1 MLCAADFCRVRQT
14 RPGIILTVAHKNKCL
29 FAARVQNFLPLSMR
43 FRGFCLSLQIKNM
56 SVERN
61 EELRLA
67 WNLVEHTD
75 KSVFLTGK
83 AGTGKTTFLKE
94 VVRRSDKQVVVVAPT
109 GVAAMNAGGVTMHSF
124 FQLPFTPY
132 VPGSTIRDKYKF
144 SSLKRKVINSMD
156 LLVIDEV
163 SMVRADLLDAVSDA
177 LQRHRHSPLPFGG
190 VQLLMIG
197 DLQQLTPVVTP
208 SEEDVLKTY
217 YDTPYFFGCRALSK
231 VDYVTIELTH
241 VYRQQDA
248 YFIDILNHIREGI
261 LTDAD
266 MRTLNSR
273 WIPDFVPPIGEGY
286 IRLTTH
292 NRQADTYNE
301 QELGKLPT
309 KAATFKAEIEGT
321 FPEYMY
327 PTDILLTLKIGAQV
341 MFIKNDPTGERRY
354 YNGRIGRVVDM
365 EAGEEL
371 VTVRSG
377 EDTIYVKPVE
387 WENATY
393 KLNEETKEIESTVAG
408 KFRQIPLRLAWAIT
422 IHKSQGLTFDK
433 AIIDAWASF
442 APGQVY
448 VALSRCRSLSGLVLA
463 SQLRSSS
470 LIIDPTVTTYIAARQ
485 GIARQSVEQLPA
497 FETQYF
503 RRLLCELFEFK
514 SFVES
519 EEQLVRV
526 LVEYV
531 GENLSPMVRRHDEIV
546 KTLREDI
553 DETARK
559 WIRIING
566 TSEDD
571 LHGTKFL
578 DRVRR
583 SCTYFRKRIVELMT
597 DPIAECR
604 KIKIKNKV
612 GMKRYKDALSYVLA
626 AYLMKKH
633 VFGYVAD
640 NGFDMSTFLKYRQ
653 RARVLALEG
662 KETDDE

>member
-1 MLCAADFCRVRQT
+1 
-14 RPGIILTVAHKNKCL
+14 
-29 FAARVQNFLPLSMR
+29 
-43 FRGFCLSLQIKNM
+43 M
-56 SVERN
+56 SEKRN

-109 GVAAMNAGGVTMHSF
+109 GVAAINAGGVTMHSF

-132 VPGSTIRDKYKF
+132 VPGATIRDKYKF

-208 SEEDVLKTY
+208 SEEEVLKTY

-365 EAGEEL
+365 EAGEGL

-377 EDTIYVKPVE
+377 KDTIYVKPVE

-470 LIIDPTVTTYIAARQ
+470 LITDPTVTTYIAARQ

-503 RRLLCELFEFK
+503 RRLLCELFDFK
-514 SFVES
+514 LFVES

-531 GENLSPMVRRHDEIV
+531 GENLSPMVRRHDEII